1 VTGSGPRIEPVPPGP
16 IPDDVRA
23 ALKGWVR
30 PDSDEIPEPLDTFAR
45 HPDLARAYLGFSRH
59 LLFGSTLPPRDR
71 ELVILRVAVL
81 CRSRF
86 EREQHEIIAAREGV
100 DAAEIART
108 LDGPDA
114 PGWSPADEALLSA
127 TDGLLTDWTVDDA
140 TWARLAE
147 SYDVHQLMDLVFT
160 VGGYASLAM
169 AFNAFGMHQDD

>member
-1 VTGSGPRIEPVPPGP
+1 VTTPEPRIAPIPPGA
-16 IPDDVRA
+16 IPDDVRT
-23 ALKGWVR
+23 ALKGWLR

-71 ELVILRVAVL
+71 ELVILRVAVI

-86 EREQHEIIAAREGV
+86 ERQQHEIIARREGV
-100 DAAEIART
+100 DDGEIDRT
-108 LDGPDA
+108 VVGPDA
-114 PGWSPADEALLSA
+114 PDWSAADQALMRA
-127 TDGLLTDWTVDDA
+127 TDGLLHGWTIDDA
-140 TWARLAE
+140 TWAQLAE

-169 AFNAFGMHQDD
+169 AFNAFGMHQDS